1 MIENYVVTATA
12 VTAFMTVIVPVITV
26 IVLSIKKKLSPM
38 PFFCGVG
45 SFFISQVILRIPILQ
60 MLSRYEAYQSFV
72 STKIGLVIIGGL
84 TAGLFEETAR
94 LAFAKF
100 ILKDKL
106 SYKNTVSFGLGHGFC
121 EMIIL
126 VGLNSVIYLIMMLL
140 LNSGSLETAL
150 STSYSAEN
158 VSQITDLLTSFT
170 AGSLY
175 LSIIERCSAVMY
187 HVFATTLIFEGINRK
202 KTVQYYLLAILAH
215 TLLNSI
221 AVLIPN
227 VYVVEIV
234 LLALTVTATVF
245 TVKQKKYF
253 SNFQEE

>member
-1 MIENYVVTATA
+1 
-12 VTAFMTVIVPVITV
+12 
-26 IVLSIKKKLSPM
+26 
-38 PFFCGVG
+38 
-45 SFFISQVILRIPILQ
+45 
-60 MLSRYEAYQSFV
+60 
-72 STKIGLVIIGGL
+72 
-84 TAGLFEETAR
+84 
-94 LAFAKF
+94 
-100 ILKDKL
+100 
-106 SYKNTVSFGLGHGFC
+106 
-121 EMIIL
+121 
-126 VGLNSVIYLIMMLL
+126 
-140 LNSGSLETAL
+140 
-150 STSYSAEN
+150 
-158 VSQITDLLTSFT
+158 
-170 AGSLY
+170 
-175 LSIIERCSAVMY
+175 MY